1 MRVPAHGVRMRE
13 PADESGQFAAPLRP
27 HDQVPVVGHQTIAKE
42 ASRMRGQ
49 GLGEDAFESVVVG
62 LFLNNGKR
70 ATARFKT

>member
-1 MRVPAHGVRMRE
+1 
-13 PADESGQFAAPLRP
+13 
-27 HDQVPVVGHQTIAKE
+27 
-42 ASRMRGQ
+42 MRGQ